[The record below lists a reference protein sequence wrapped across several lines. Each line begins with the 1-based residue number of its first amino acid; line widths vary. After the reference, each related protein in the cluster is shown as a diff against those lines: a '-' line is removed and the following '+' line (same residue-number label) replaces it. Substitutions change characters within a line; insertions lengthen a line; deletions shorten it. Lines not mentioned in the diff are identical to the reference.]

1 MFGAIEGCSIQHE
14 YFGVSLS
21 CLRLV
26 NSHHTEV
33 FTGRMDITARSMVFA
48 GASATSTLLVCHFL
62 TDLPETVTELCIF
75 GYVESLPLGK
85 RGRIWKSEAIQ
96 PKNVSSIQNDSF
108 LSFVQFVPAKVHHG
122 YVAQME
128 V

>member
-1 MFGAIEGCSIQHE
+1 M
-14 YFGVSLS
+14 SLS

-26 NSHHTEV
+26 NTHHTEL
-33 FTGRMDITARSMVFA
+33 FTGRMDLTARNMVFP
-48 GASATSTLLVCHFL
+48 GATATSTLAICHFL
-62 TDLPETVTELCIF
+62 ADLPGTVTKLCIF

-96 PKNVSSIQNDSF
+96 PENVSSIQNDSF
-108 LSFVQFVPAKVHHG
+108 LPFVQFVPAKVHHG